1 MSKKVTTS
9 TPKLFIGI
17 DIHKKSWKVHF
28 CTDITE
34 GATAT
39 FIPSASKLRK
49 YVCKHYSNHEVTVAY
64 EAGCC
69 GFDHARQFIGF
80 KWTTLVV
87 NAADIPRPA
96 KQAIVKTDK
105 IDAKNIA
112 KQLRAGLLRS
122 ITIPDVDRECLRSL
136 TRHRSCLLKDLK
148 RTKTRIKSLLLYYN
162 VDIPEEYDNAS
173 WTHAFRQWLKDLKW
187 NYVNIDLTLKSL
199 LKQYTVLDQMVR
211 EVANQMRAHCK
222 KYLKHD
228 YNLLRSVPGI
238 AGLTAS
244 YILAEVGDLRRFK
257 SFKKFAG
264 FVGLLPG
271 IYSSGDNESVR
282 GVTPRANYVIRSLI
296 VEASWVAVRKDPV
309 MQEYYRQHA
318 GKNSKAAIFKVS
330 RKLLSR
336 VHAVIKT
343 DTPYQYGLVS

>member
-9 TPKLFIGI
+9 SPKLFIGI
-17 DIHKKSWKVHF
+17 DIHKRSWKVHF
-28 CTDITE
+28 CTDISE
-34 GATAT
+34 GSTVT
-39 FIPSASKLRK
+39 FVPSAKKLRK
-49 YVCKHYSNHEVTVAY
+49 YVSKYYKKHEVTVAY

-69 GFDHARQFIGF
+69 GFDHARQF
-80 KWTTLVV
+80 KDYSWTTLVV

-96 KQAIVKTDK
+96 KQSIVKTDK

-122 ITIPDVDRECLRSL
+122 ITIPTVDRECLRSL
-136 TRHRSCLLKDLK
+136 TRHRTCLLKDLK

-162 VDIPEEYDNAS
+162 VHIPEAFDNAS
-173 WTHAFRQWLKDLKW
+173 WTHEFRQWLNDLKW
-187 NYVNIDLTLKSL
+187 NYNSIDLTLKSL
-199 LKQYTVLDQMVR
+199 LKQYVVLDQMVR
-211 EVANQMRAHCK
+211 EVANQMRAYCK
-222 KYLKHD
+222 KYHKHD
-228 YNLLRSVPGI
+228 YTLLRTVPGI

-244 YILAEVGDLRRFK
+244 YILAEVGDLRRFN

-264 FVGLLPG
+264 YIGLLPG
-271 IYSSGDNESVR
+271 IHSSGDSESIR
-282 GVTPRANYVIRSLI
+282 GVTPRANYVVRSLI
-296 VEASWVAVRKDPV
+296 IEASWVAIRKDPI
-309 MQEYYRQHA
+309 MQEYYRKHA

-343 DTPYQYGLVS
+343 DTPYQLGLVS

>member
-9 TPKLFIGI
+9 SPKLFIGI

-28 CTDITE
+28 CTDISE
-34 GATAT
+34 GSTST
-39 FIPSASKLRK
+39 FAPTASKLRK
-49 YVCKHYSNHEVTVAY
+49 YVSKYYSKHEVTVAY

-69 GFDHARQFIGF
+69 GFEHARQFIGF
-80 KWTTLVV
+80 SWATLVV

-96 KQAIVKTDK
+96 KQSIVKTDK

-112 KQLRAGLLRS
+112 KQLRAGLLKS
-122 ITIPDVDRECLRSL
+122 ITIPDTDRECLRSL
-136 TRHRSCLLKDLK
+136 TRQRTCLLKDLK

-162 VDIPEEYDNAS
+162 VHVPEEFDNAS
-173 WTHAFRQWLKDLKW
+173 WTRAFRQWLKDIEW
-187 NYVNIDLTLKSL
+187 NYVNIDSTLKSL
-199 LKQYTVLDQMVR
+199 LKQLDFLDEMVR
-211 EVANQMRAHCK
+211 DTANQMRAYCK

-228 YNLLRSVPGI
+228 YLLLRSVPGI

-244 YILAEVGDLRRFK
+244 YILAEVGDLRRFH

-264 FVGLLPG
+264 YIGILPG
-271 IYSSGDNESVR
+271 IYSSGENESVR
-282 GVTPRANYVIRSLI
+282 GVTPRANYVVRSLI
-296 VEASWVAVRKDPV
+296 VEASWVAIRKDPV
-309 MQEYYRQHA
+309 MQEYYRKHA

-343 DTPYQYGLVS
+343 DTPYQLGLVS

>member
-34 GATAT
+34 GSTAT
-39 FIPSASKLRK
+39 FIPSAPKLRK
-49 YVCKHYSNHEVTVAY
+49 YVNKHYSGYEVSVAY

-80 KWTTLVV
+80 SWTTLVV

-96 KQAIVKTDK
+96 KQKIVKTDK

-136 TRHRSCLLKDLK
+136 SRYRSCLLKDLK

-162 VDIPEEYDNAS
+162 VEIPEAFDNAS
-173 WTHAFRQWLKDLKW
+173 WTHEFRNWLKNLKW
-187 NYVNIDLTLKSL
+187 NYENIDITLKGL
-199 LKQYTVLDQMVR
+199 LKQFKFLDKMVR
-211 EVANQMRAHCK
+211 SVANQMRLHCR

-228 YNLLRSVPGI
+228 YYLLTSVPGI

-244 YILAEVGDLRRFK
+244 YILAEVGDLRRFN

-296 VEASWVAVRKDPV
+296 IEASWVSIRKDPV
-309 MQEYYRQHA
+309 MQNYYRKHA

-343 DTPYQYGLVS
+343 DTPYQLGLVS

>member
-34 GATAT
+34 GSTAT
-39 FIPSASKLRK
+39 FTPSAEKLK
-49 YVCKHYSNHEVTVAY
+49 NYVDKNYPDYEVSVAY

-69 GFDHARQFIGF
+69 GFEHARECIGF
-80 KWTTLVV
+80 GWNTLVV
-87 NAADIPRPA
+87 NAADIPRPI
-96 KQAIVKTDK
+96 KQSIIKTDK

-112 KQLRAGLLRS
+112 KQLRAGQLHS
-122 ITIPDVDRECLRSL
+122 ITIPDVHRECLRSL
-136 TRHRSCLLKDLK
+136 TRQRTCLLKDLK

-162 VDIPEEYDNAS
+162 VHIPEQYDNATWS
-173 WTHAFRQWLKDLKW
+173 HEFRNWITKLKW
-187 NYVNIDLTLKSL
+187 NYDTVNATLKSL
-199 LKQYTVLDQMVR
+199 MKQFKFLDQMVR
-211 EVANQMRAHCK
+211 EVANQMRAYCK
-222 KYLKHD
+222 KHYKHD
-228 YNLLRSVPGI
+228 YELLRSVPGI

-264 FVGLLPG
+264 YVGLLPG
-271 IYSSGDNESVR
+271 IYSSGDRESVR
-282 GVTPRANYVIRSLI
+282 GVTPRANYVVRSLI
-296 VEASWVAVRKDPV
+296 IEASWVAVRKDPV
-309 MQEYYRQHA
+309 MQNYFRKHV

-343 DTPYQYGLVS
+343 NTPYQIGLVS